1 MSLEDEVYSDFRNAV
16 LLDAEADGEY
26 QMVAFLNKFV
36 EELEKIDEVESVD
49 PLFFE
54 GIGRNRGK
62 IRVDACDFSAED
74 DGEVTLMIT
83 ILSSEAEIAT
93 ITQSDVKTYFDQMTR
108 FLDISFTGKY
118 GESIDESEDA
128 YLFAE
133 RLNKLYSKLERVRLM
148 VCTNARASERYEG
161 FHAATY
167 KEVAVEY
174 ELWDLRRLTRAAY
187 SNSGREEVNV
197 DLLALNSGDGVA
209 ALAAHAAGSNLRTFL
224 LAVPGHVLAQTY
236 RSHGARVMES
246 NVRSYLTARGK
257 VNKGIQVTI
266 NETPEN
272 FLAFNNGI
280 TATAKDVAVVQ
291 TPEGLRLTT
300 LRDFQIVNGGQTTA
314 SLFYVWRDHP
324 ERVANVF
331 VQMKLVVTDEEN
343 VELVGSISR
352 YANTQNSVNEADF
365 FATHP
370 FHRQLETHSRRV
382 WAPAQAGQHK
392 QSKWFYERSRGQY
405 ANELLKARTPSMRKK
420 FELEY
425 PKSQMITKTD
435 AAKFLT
441 IWDQAPHIASAGGQK
456 NFQHF
461 AKRVTDAWNKDELQF
476 HEVYFQELVAKAIM
490 YKQLRDRVMKSDWYS
505 KGYLANIVAYAIAKF
520 NLSFERQ
527 FKREF
532 DLGIVWKQQGVPEL
546 VLDELED
553 LASFA
558 LNALTDDNRPVLNVT
573 EWAKRP
579 AMWEFFQEEEIT
591 LEPEMEKFGVGAETR
606 LARRRNAVKT
616 QKLDQTLDKQIRL
629 VAKGTEHWNNA
640 ISFSDKYVQLTEAE
654 RGVLKRASYRE
665 GLASLTDRQIRVL
678 EGVDAKLTGLGF
690 EGRPLA

>member
-1 MSLEDEVYSDFRNAV
+1 MSLEDEVYTDFRNAV

-54 GIGRNRGK
+54 GVGRNRGK

-83 ILSSEAEIAT
+83 ILTSEVEIAT
-93 ITQSDVKTYFDQMTR
+93 ITQSDAKAYFEQMTR
-108 FLDISFTGKY
+108 FLDIAFTGKY

-133 RLNKLYSKLERVRLM
+133 RLHKLYSKLERVRLM

-161 FHAATY
+161 FQAATF

-174 ELWDLRRLTRAAY
+174 ELWDLRRLTRAAF
-187 SNSGREEVNV
+187 SSTGREEVDV
-197 DLLALNSGDGVA
+197 DLLALNDGEGVS
-209 ALAAHAAGSNLRTFL
+209 ALAAHTVGSNLRTYL
-224 LAVPGHVLAQTY
+224 LAVPGHVLAQIY

-257 VNKGIQVTI
+257 VNRGIQVTI
-266 NETPEN
+266 NEAPEN

-280 TATAKDVAVVQ
+280 TATARDVVVGDSV
-291 TPEGLRLTT
+291 EGLRLDA

-331 VQMKLVVTDEEN
+331 VQMKLVVTTEEN
-343 VELVGSISR
+343 AELVGSISR
-352 YANTQNSVNEADF
+352 FANTQNSVNEADF

-370 FHRQLETHSRRV
+370 YHRQLETHSRRV
-382 WAPAQAGQHK
+382 WAPAKAGQHK

-405 ANELLKARTPSMRKK
+405 ANELLKARTPSLRKK

-425 PKSQMITKTD
+425 PKAQMITKTD
-435 AAKFLT
+435 AAKYLT
-441 IWDQAPHIASAGGQK
+441 IWDKVPHIASAGGQK

-461 AKRVTDAWNKDELQF
+461 AKHVTEAWNKDELQF
-476 HEVYFQELVAKAIM
+476 HEIYFQELVAKAIM
-490 YKQLRDRVMKSDWYS
+490 YKQLRERVMKSDWYS

-520 NLSFERQ
+520 NLSFEVQ

-532 DLGIVWKQQGVPEL
+532 DLGVVWKQQSVPEL
-546 VLDELED
+546 VLNELED

-558 LNALTDDNRPVLNVT
+558 LDVLTDENRPVLNVT

-579 AMWEFFQEEEIT
+579 AMWDDFKADVIT
-591 LEPEMEKFGVGAETR
+591 FEPEMERFGVGTETR
-606 LARRRNAVKT
+606 TARRRSAIET
-616 QKLDQTLDKQIRL
+616 QKLDRSLDTQIRL
-629 VAKGTEHWNNA
+629 VQKGPDYWKNA
-640 ISFSDKYVQLTEAE
+640 VAFSNKYGNLTDVQ
-654 RGVLKRASYRE
+654 RGVLARAAYRE
-665 GLASLTDRQIRVL
+665 GLASLTERQIKVL
-678 EGVDAKLTGLGF
+678 DQIDTRLSDLGF